1 MLFCFVGF
9 LGIFWLFILFSY
21 TRINISCDPSKW
33 FNKILVSG
41 SILLV
46 KRCHFLFWKRPKTY
60 FLCWLA
66 QKYLILSPYNQ
77 YSSTRDQNLARRVTK
92 WYQFPCM
99 FMQNFTL
106 SLVRNLRII
115 RVTWTERKM
124 FFRTLKMQLPRST
137 PSFTHRLSSFL
148 SLPLSVLMVKK
159 TEVVPLS

>member
-1 MLFCFVGF
+1 MLLFCFVGF
-9 LGIFWLFILFSY
+9 FGIFWLFILFSY

-41 SILLV
+41 STLLV

-77 YSSTRDQNLARRVTK
+77 YSSTRDQNLARTVTK

-106 SLVRNLRII
+106 SVVRNLRII

-124 FFRTLKMQLPRST
+124 FLGLLKCNYQDQHLLLLIDFL
-137 PSFTHRLSSFL
+137 PSFPFL
-148 SLPLSVLMVKK
+148 SLCSW
-159 TEVVPLS
+159 